1 MQKLFIFIILSALIG
16 CAGSVKKIS
25 EYYAPENFKIPI
37 DANGTH
43 DLKIHYTGC
52 GGLIIKTGETTLMT
66 DPYFSNQGFL
76 KVAAKTIGGGYIKSS
91 SDDITYGLNR
101 APKNM
106 QSVDAVF
113 VSHAHY
119 DHLLDVPWLMA
130 NKVDTKAKVYG
141 SHTMK
146 YILEKS
152 GVYSASIVDVEP
164 NMATNLTPGTW
175 LDIASNVRVL
185 PIRSHHAGHLG
196 KIKLYSGEHK
206 NKFKQ
211 KKSGKSKLN
220 HWKEGQTLSYLFEF
234 KDGEETFNLFVQTSS
249 SEKPQGL
256 PQKSVLAT
264 NPVDLAVLCVA
275 SYKNVQD
282 YPHNHIQT
290 LNPKA
295 IVFVHWEDFFRSYQ
309 KSPRTVRGTKV
320 RKFPKEVAEYYN
332 ASKFWL
338 PKPGVTMEVKY

>member
-1 MQKLFIFIILSALIG
+1 MQKLLIIIIVPVLLG

-25 EYYAPENFKIPI
+25 AHYAPKDFKIPI
-37 DANGTH
+37 DASGKH

-52 GGLIIKTGETTLMT
+52 GGLIIKKGKTTLMT
-66 DPYFSNQGFL
+66 DPYFSNQGLL
-76 KVAAKTIGGGYIKSS
+76 KVIVKTIGGGYIKSS
-91 SDDITYGLNR
+91 SDDINHGLNR
-101 APKNM
+101 VPKDM
-106 QSVDAVF
+106 QAIDAVF
-113 VSHAHY
+113 ISHAHY

-130 NKVDTKAKVYG
+130 NKVDAKSKVYG

-152 GVYSASIVDVEP
+152 GVNPSSIIDVEP
-164 NMATNLTPGTW
+164 DMATNLTPGTW
-175 LDIASNVRVL
+175 LDVAPNVRVL

-206 NKFKQ
+206 DKFKR

-220 HWKEGQTLSYLFEF
+220 HWKEGQTLSYLFEV
-234 KDGEETFNLFVQTSS
+234 KDGEKTFNLYVQTSS

-256 PQKSVLAT
+256 PPKSVLAT
-264 NPVDLAVLCVA
+264 NPIDLAVLCVA

-282 YPHNHIQT
+282 YPHNHIQN

-309 KSPRTVRGTKV
+309 KPPRTVRGTKV
-320 RKFPKEVAEYYN
+320 RKFPKEVAAYYDDT
-332 ASKFWL
+332 KFWL